1 MATNA
6 LEPMMQFVTP
16 LLPLHKMLVS
26 MWDKNNFMH
35 FLQPHSSPF
44 VDESTL
50 CLPKM
55 AFTPW
60 PTLS

>member
-16 LLPLHKMLVS
+16 LAPLHKMLTS
-26 MWDKNNFMH
+26 MWVEMH
-35 FLQPHSSPF
+35 FFQPHSTPL
-44 VDESTL
+44 VDELTL

-55 AFTPW
+55 TFTP
-60 PTLS
+60 